1 MAEHHPRRRGRRRR
15 DRRRESP
22 SGLWGS
28 VGRLLGRGVN
38 NAIEIARFGRLSPAD
53 SETFEVRE
61 RGAHYRLRH
70 YGSGRETEAGPIL
83 LVPPL
88 MLTAEIYDV
97 APDISAVG
105 ALRRAGM
112 DPWVVDFGA
121 PEREEGGMERT
132 LDDHVSAVARAI
144 RRTRELTGRDVHV
157 AGYSQGGMFAYQAA
171 AYLKSEG
178 IASVIT
184 FGSPVDIHKNAP
196 YLGSDVA
203 SRFLRGVAPLVE
215 LPLARIEGLP
225 GELTSLGFKML
236 TPRKELQQ
244 IADFLRNLHDRQA
257 LARRESRRKFLG
269 GEGFVAWPG
278 PALRK
283 FFDDFIVH
291 NRLVAGGLVVDGRA
305 VTLGDITCPVLCF
318 LGHRDDFARPP
329 SVRAIRDV
337 APRAE
342 VHEALLL
349 AGHFGLVV
357 GSTSLRDTWPTVA
370 EWIDWREGRGP
381 EPRLLGATDDE
392 QGDGPWH
399 DEPEEL
405 IEIEF
410 DYELVT
416 DEVAATVATAWRR
429 LGDRYRD
436 ASDTLHGLRHQLPRL
451 WQLERMTGSTRV
463 SPSLALARQ
472 AAKNGEDTFFLWK
485 GRAFS
490 YRQANERVDAVVA
503 GLISLGI
510 TPGDRVAVLMGVR
523 PSHLSVVTALGRL
536 GAVPLLI
543 SPVLSDDAIAETLAA
558 EPVRAIVVDPESL
571 PRIDAEVD
579 ASVFVLGGAH
589 DDRAF
594 PAGIV
599 DMEAIDPSGVTLP
612 AWYRPDPGLARDLA
626 MIMARPGLRGA
637 SKLSRISNG
646 RWAFSALGVSSA
658 ATLTPEDTVYC
669 CLPLHHPS
677 GIMVSVGG
685 ALVSGARLALSAR
698 FDADALWREARLYGA
713 TVVFYT
719 GEMGRRLL
727 ERPVTPGERR
737 HAVRLFAG
745 SGMRADVWARL
756 EERFGVGVLELYA
769 STERNLVLAN
779 ASGKKRGALGRPL
792 PGSAEIALV
801 SYDFEAEA
809 LERLG
814 SSGPLRRADVDAPGV
829 VLARVGAHVGGD
841 DVLTD
846 AFVPGDRWL
855 VTGDVLRRDA
865 AGDYW
870 FVDRLSNMVRTPAGP
885 VATPNVEDALYA
897 LDEVMVA
904 VAYGATPE
912 GADAEVVVA
921 SVTSSEPLDPARVT
935 EKVTTMLEPH
945 ERPLVVRRVTAIA
958 MTEGFRPIRAR
969 ARDGGLD
976 ADDAIQTLTWSSARA
991 RYG

>member
-1 MAEHHPRRRGRRRR
+1 M
-15 DRRRESP
+15 
-22 SGLWGS
+22 
-28 VGRLLGRGVN
+28 
-38 NAIEIARFGRLSPAD
+38 SPAD
-53 SETFEVRE
+53 SEPFEIRE
-61 RGAHYRLRH
+61 RGAHFRLRH
-70 YGSGRETEAGPIL
+70 YGAIGANEAGPIL

-97 APDISAVG
+97 APDISAVA
-105 ALRRAGM
+105 ALRRANM

-132 LDDHVSAVARAI
+132 LDDHVKAVASAI

-171 AYLKSEG
+171 AYLRSEG

-196 YLGSDVA
+196 LFGSDVA
-203 SRFLRGVAPLVE
+203 GRFIRGVAPLVE
-215 LPLARIEGLP
+215 LPLERIEGLP
-225 GELTSLGFKML
+225 GELTSFGFKML

-244 IADFLRNLHDRQA
+244 IADFIRNLHDRQA

-291 NRLVAGGLVVDGRA
+291 NRLVAGGLVVDGTT
-305 VTLGDITCPVLCF
+305 VTLGDITCPILCF
-318 LGHRDDFARPP
+318 VGLRDDFARPP

-337 APRAE
+337 APRAD
-342 VHEALLL
+342 VHEALLH

-381 EPRLLGATDDE
+381 EPRLLTEPDTEGT
-392 QGDGPWH
+392 DGPWH

-405 IEIEF
+405 IEIDF
-410 DYELVT
+410 DYQLVT
-416 DEVAATVATAWRR
+416 DEVAATVAAVWRR

-451 WQLERMTGSTRV
+451 WQLERMSGATRV

-472 AAKNGEDTFFLWK
+472 AERSGDDTFFLWK

-490 YRQANERVDAVVA
+490 YRQANERVDAVA
-503 GLISLGI
+503 RGLISLGI
-510 TPGDRVAVLMGVR
+510 MPGDRVAVLMRVR
-523 PSHLSVVTALGRL
+523 PSHLSIVTAVGRI
-536 GAVPLLI
+536 GAVPMLI
-543 SPVLSDDAIAETLAA
+543 SPALSDDAIAEVLAG

-571 PRIDAEVD
+571 ARIDRELD
-579 ASVFVLGGAH
+579 ASIFVLGGAH
-589 DDRAF
+589 DHRSF
-594 PAGIV
+594 PTGIV
-599 DMEAIDPSGVTLP
+599 DMEAIDPTSVDLP
-612 AWYRPDPGLARDLA
+612 AWYRPDSGLARDLA
-626 MIMARPGLRGA
+626 MVMARPGPGGVP
-637 SKLSRISNG
+637 KLSRISNG

-685 ALVSGARLALSAR
+685 ALVSGARLALSPR
-698 FDADALWREARLYGA
+698 FDPEALWREARLYGA
-713 TVVFYT
+713 TVVFYA

-727 ERPVTPGERR
+727 ERPVAAGERR

-756 EERFGVGVLELYA
+756 EERFGVGVLEFYA

-779 ASGKKRGALGRPL
+779 ASGQKRGALGRPL

-801 SYDFEAEA
+801 AYDFEAEE
-809 LERLG
+809 LQRLRPG
-814 SSGPLRRADVDAPGV
+814 GPLRRADVDRPGV
-829 VLARVGAHVGGD
+829 VLARVGGHVAGD
-841 DVLTD
+841 RVITD
-846 AFVPGDRWL
+846 AFVAGDRWL
-855 VTGDVLRRDA
+855 VTDDVLRRDA
-865 AGDYW
+865 TGDYW
-870 FVDRLSNMVRTPAGP
+870 FVDRLANMVRTPQGP
-885 VATPNVEDALYA
+885 VATPKVEDALYA
-897 LDEVMVA
+897 LTDVQLAVVFGARPAGRDAHVIVA
-904 VAYGATPE
+904 A
-912 GADAEVVVA
+912 
-921 SVTSSEPLDPARVT
+921 VTSTEPLDAERVT
-935 EKVTTMLEPH
+935 EKLTTLLEAH
-945 ERPLVVRRVTAIA
+945 ERPKIVRRVATIP
-958 MTEGFRPIRAR
+958 MTEGFRPIKAR
-969 ARDGGLD
+969 ARHAGLD
-976 ADDAIQTLTWSSARA
+976 EGAALQTLTWSDELG
-991 RYG
+991 RYR

>member
-1 MAEHHPRRRGRRRR
+1 M
-15 DRRRESP
+15 
-22 SGLWGS
+22 
-28 VGRLLGRGVN
+28 GRGVN
-38 NAIEIARFGRLSPAD
+38 NALEIARFGRLSPAD
-53 SETFEVRE
+53 SEAFEIRE

-70 YGSGRETEAGPIL
+70 YAAEGDGRAGPIL
-83 LVPPL
+83 LIPPL

-132 LDDHVSAVARAI
+132 LDDHVAAVARAI

-171 AYLKSEG
+171 AYLRSEG

-203 SRFLRGVAPLVE
+203 GRFIRGVAPLIE
-215 LPLARIEGLP
+215 LPLDRIEGLP

-244 IADFLRNLHDRQA
+244 LADFIRNLHDRQA

-291 NRLVAGGLVVDGRA
+291 NRLVAGGLVVDGRT
-305 VTLGDITCPVLCF
+305 VTLGDITCPILCF
-318 LGHRDDFARPP
+318 VGHRDDFARPP
-329 SVRAIRDV
+329 SVRAIREV
-337 APRAE
+337 APRAD
-342 VHEALLL
+342 VHEALLA

-357 GSTSLRDTWPTVA
+357 GSTSLRDTWPTVT

-381 EPRLLGATDDE
+381 EPRLLAEPDDE
-392 QGDGPWH
+392 AADGPWH

-405 IEIEF
+405 IEIDF

-416 DEVAATVATAWRR
+416 DEVAATVAAAWKR
-429 LGDRYRD
+429 LGDSYRD

-451 WQLERMTGSTRV
+451 WQLERMSGTTRV

-472 AAKNGEDTFFLWK
+472 AARNGDDTFFLWK

-490 YRQANERVDAVVA
+490 YRQANERVEAVA
-503 GLISLGI
+503 RGLVSLGV
-510 TPGDRVAVLMGVR
+510 TTGDRVGVLMRVR
-523 PSHLSVVTALGRL
+523 PSHLSIVTALGRI
-536 GAVPLLI
+536 GAVPILI
-543 SPVLSDDAIAETLAA
+543 SPGLSDDAIAETLAA

-571 PRIDAEVD
+571 PRIDAELD
-579 ASVFVLGGAH
+579 AAVFVLGGAH
-589 DDRAF
+589 DDRDF
-594 PAGIV
+594 PGGIV
-599 DMEAIDPSGVTLP
+599 DMETIDPRSVTMP

-626 MIMARPGLRGA
+626 MIMARPGPGGTP
-637 SKLSRISNG
+637 KLSRISNG

-685 ALVSGARLALSAR
+685 ALVSGARLALSVG
-698 FDADALWREARLYGA
+698 FDPAELWREARLYGA
-713 TVVFYT
+713 TVVFYA

-727 ERPVTPGERR
+727 ERPVVAGERR

-756 EERFGVGVLELYA
+756 EERFGVGVLEFYA

-779 ASGKKRGALGRPL
+779 ASGRKRGALGRPL
-792 PGSAEIALV
+792 PGSAELALV
-801 SYDFEAEA
+801 AYDFESGA
-809 LERLG
+809 LERLRPG
-814 SSGPLRRADVDAPGV
+814 GPLRRADVDAPGV
-829 VLARVGAHVGGD
+829 VLAKVGDHVAGP

-855 VTGDVLRRDA
+855 ATGDVLRRDA

-870 FVDRLSNMVRTPAGP
+870 FVDRLDNMVRTSAGP
-885 VATPNVEDALYA
+885 VATPHVEDALYA
-897 LDEVMVA
+897 VTEVELA
-904 VAYGATPE
+904 VAFGGRPDGAS
-912 GADAEVVVA
+912 ADVVVS
-921 SVTSSEPLDPARVT
+921 SVTSREPLDAERLT
-935 EKVTTMLEPH
+935 EKLTTMLEPH
-945 ERPLVVRRVTAIA
+945 ELPQVVRRVATIA
-958 MTEGFRPIRAR
+958 MTEGFRPIKAT
-969 ARDGGLD
+969 ARDHGVD
-976 ADDAIQTLTWSSARA
+976 AAGVLQTLRWSSARG
-991 RYG
+991 RYE